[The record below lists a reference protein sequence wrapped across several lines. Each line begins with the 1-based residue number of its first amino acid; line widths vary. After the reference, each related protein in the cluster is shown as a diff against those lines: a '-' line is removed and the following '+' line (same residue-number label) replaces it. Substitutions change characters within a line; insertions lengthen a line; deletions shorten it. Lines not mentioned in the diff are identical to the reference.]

1 MHFYVYLPFLE
12 VNVTV
17 RVKMKGMDYPV
28 VLSRNYLPEIKE
40 YGTGAEF
47 AASAKKTRPYASKMQ
62 GHTDLYDYQMKRI
75 SDIIDRYSLP
85 K

>member
-12 VNVTV
+12 VNVKV
-17 RVKMKGMDYPV
+17 HVKMKGMQQPI
-28 VLSRNYLPEIKE
+28 VLSRSYLPEIKD
-40 YGTGAEF
+40 YGNGADF
-47 AASAKKTRPYASKMQ
+47 AASAKKTRPYASKMN

-75 SDIIDRYSLP
+75 SDIIEKYSLP